1 MGNGK
6 DGAEPKE
13 SRKMK
18 SEHDQSTEEPLP
30 GCLNSDPDTAWK
42 MYLAHSFS
50 QVCPG
55 SLVYVKNTRISEL
68 GPHGIQNC
76 HISVRRHLT
85 EPMLSVLL
93 RVGRWKLG
101 GTDEDAIISVLA
113 YRNTAQRQEIRT
125 AYKTTIGRDLIDDL
139 KSELTGKF
147 ERVIVGMMTPT
158 VLYDVEELRRAMK
171 GAGTDEGCLIEI
183 LASRTPEEIRRIN
196 ETYQLQY
203 GRSLEDDIR
212 SDTSFM
218 FQRVLV
224 SLSAGGRDESNFL
237 DDDLMRQDAQEL
249 YEAGEKKWGT
259 DEVKFLTVLCS
270 RNRNHLLHVFDEYKR
285 ISQKDIEQSI
295 KSETSGSFEDAL
307 LAIVKCM
314 RNKSAYFA
322 ERLYKSM
329 KGLGTDDDTLIRVM
343 VSRAEID
350 MLDIRAHFK
359 RLYGKSLYSFIKGDT
374 SGDYRKVLLIL
385 CGGDD

>member
-1 MGNGK
+1 M
-6 DGAEPKE
+6 A
-13 SRKMK
+13 M
-18 SEHDQSTEEPLP
+18 
-30 GCLNSDPDTAWK
+30 
-42 MYLAHSFS
+42 
-50 QVCPG
+50 
-55 SLVYVKNTRISEL
+55 
-68 GPHGIQNC
+68 
-76 HISVRRHLT
+76 
-85 EPMLSVLL
+85 
-93 RVGRWKLG
+93 
-101 GTDEDAIISVLA
+101 
-113 YRNTAQRQEIRT
+113 
-125 AYKTTIGRDLIDDL
+125 DLIDDL
-139 KSELTGKF
+139 KSELSGNF
-147 ERVIVGMMTPT
+147 ERVIIGMMMPT
-158 VLYDVEELRRAMK
+158 VLYDVQELQRAMK

-183 LASRTPEEIRRIN
+183 LASRTSEEIRRIN
-196 ETYQLQY
+196 QTYQLQY
-203 GRSLEDDIR
+203 GRSLEDDIC

-224 SLSAGGRDESNFL
+224 SLSAGGRDEGNFL
-237 DDDLMRQDAQEL
+237 DDALVRQDAQDL

-285 ISQKDIEQSI
+285 LSQKDIEQSI

-329 KGLGTDDDTLIRVM
+329 KGLGTNDDTLIRVM

-350 MLDIRAHFK
+350 MLDIRDNFK
-359 RLYGKSLYSFIKGDT
+359 RLYGQSLYSFIKGDT

>member
-1 MGNGK
+1 MAAKGGTIK
-6 DGAEPKE
+6 AASGFSATEDAQTL
-13 SRKMK
+13 RKAMK
-18 SEHDQSTEEPLP
+18 GL
-30 GCLNSDPDTAWK
+30 
-42 MYLAHSFS
+42 
-50 QVCPG
+50 
-55 SLVYVKNTRISEL
+55 
-68 GPHGIQNC
+68 
-76 HISVRRHLT
+76 
-85 EPMLSVLL
+85 
-93 RVGRWKLG
+93 

-139 KSELTGKF
+139 KSELSGNF

-158 VLYDVEELRRAMK
+158 VLYDVQELRRAMK

-196 ETYQLQY
+196 QTYQLQY

-224 SLSAGGRDESNFL
+224 SLSAGGRDEGNYL
-237 DDDLMRQDAQEL
+237 DDALMRQDAQDL

-350 MLDIRAHFK
+350 MMDIRQNFK
-359 RLYGKSLYSFIKGDT
+359 RLYGKSLYSFIKVGHE
-374 SGDYRKVLLIL
+374 SPALAQGKALRKERGSNLGIQTLLSCSLADSIPFKDGTLMQVFPVSLLSHRCLNL
-385 CGGDD
+385 CQVKSWKCLASKYSNYFMLTPD